1 MEMQALEILEERV
14 NRAVAMVAELKAEKK
29 ELEQGSKA
37 QQIEIQT
44 LTGKMKSLEEKGERL
59 QALEAE
65 NRRITQAQAEVKRRL
80 EDIIAKLEKFKE

>member
-29 ELEQGSKA
+29 ELEQGS
-37 QQIEIQT
+37 
-44 LTGKMKSLEEKGERL
+44 KMKSLEEKGERL